1 MAEYS
6 KELNYKLNTKLKA
19 VSDSLPKFSKVYFRG
34 ISNNTSIKTRIAYAQ
49 DLKIFFEYLLEE
61 HEDFKDYDDISQ
73 ISLSDLDK
81 IKAMDLEM
89 YEEYLACYKRPH
101 YKNEKSE
108 VILTNSNRG
117 VMRKLSTL
125 RSFYKYFYKNEMIET
140 NPTVLV
146 DMPKNYEKPIIRLE
160 ADEVANLLDMI
171 ESGENLTK
179 SQLKYHHKTKLR
191 DLAIVTLLVGTGI
204 RISELVGMNTY
215 DVDFKNNSFIVTRK
229 GGNRTILYMP
239 EEVHNTLKRYM
250 EEYRKD
256 IKTEEDALFLSLQN
270 KRMTVSS
277 MQKMLKKY
285 TKIVTPLKNISPHK
299 LRSTYGTN
307 LYKET
312 GDIYLVADVLGHKD
326 VNTTRKHYAAIDED
340 RRKLAAKYT
349 KLRD

>member
-6 KELNYKLNTKLKA
+6 KELNFQLNQKLK
-19 VSDSLPKFSKVYFRG
+19 SITDELPRFSKVYFRG

-49 DLKIFFEYLLEE
+49 DLKIFFEFLLEE
-61 HEDFKDYDDISQ
+61 HDDFRDYKDISQ
-73 ISLSDLDK
+73 ISLSDLDCV
-81 IKAMDLEM
+81 KAMDLEL

-125 RSFYKYFYKNEMIET
+125 RSFYKYFYRNEMITT

-160 ADEVANLLDMI
+160 ADEVANLLDEI
-171 ESGENLTK
+171 ESGKNLTK
-179 SQLKYHHKTKLR
+179 SQLKYHNKTKLR

-204 RISELVGMNTY
+204 RISELVGMNI
-215 DVDFKNNSFIVTRK
+215 DDIDFKNNSFIVTRK

-239 EEVHNTLKRYM
+239 DEVHNTLKRYM
-250 EEYRKD
+250 KEYRKE
-256 IKTEEDALFLSLQN
+256 IKTEDPALFLSLQN

-307 LYKET
+307 LYRET

-340 RRKLAAKYT
+340 RRKIAAKST